1 MLHRCFQDVTVAWQQ
16 KIFSQSEVDFY
27 SRSRVSDFEQDVLKK
42 KFYHDVQAQVM
53 MREAAATASHDN
65 NSPKQHVQI
74 CTEIDGEFANDFDLV
89 GPSPNIFLFYFLKC
103 ESSPLKI
110 CTVLRHLFLVVSP
123 RCVKMPHMRKMT

>member
-1 MLHRCFQDVTVAWQQ
+1 MLHRFQDVTVSWQQ

-53 MREAAATASHDN
+53 MREAAATARHDDN
-65 NSPKQHVQI
+65 NSQKQQVVQI

-89 GPSPNIFLFYFLKC
+89 GPSPNIFLFYF
-103 ESSPLKI
+103 
-110 CTVLRHLFLVVSP
+110 
-123 RCVKMPHMRKMT
+123 